1 MQQFR
6 SLVYIQKKMNNS
18 QWHMYSVVH
27 SSTVYSSQDM
37 EATQVPRNRQLDQED
52 AVLNVS
58 RNWWNAVLR
67 VKDRKAV
74 SILVVPPH
82 DHLADWELP
91 LVALARIT
99 TDHPSSFISLAL
111 GKIKI
116 QSWKYGFYWMCNGS
130 HTTIKSKNLKS
141 SHRGPHCTH
150 GYCKSQTPY
159 QWLGG
164 GYKWLTGERFRWL

>member
-1 MQQFR
+1 MMQQFR

-37 EATQVPRNRQLDQED
+37 EATQVPRNRLLDQED

-82 DHLADWELP
+82 DHLADWELQLP
-91 LVALARIT
+91 LASIT
-99 TDHPSSFISLAL
+99 REDHPEPHVTSPD
-111 GKIKI
+111 
-116 QSWKYGFYWMCNGS
+116 GS
-130 HTTIKSKNLKS
+130 KVPKFK
-141 SHRGPHCTH
+141 G
-150 GYCKSQTPY
+150 
-159 QWLGG
+159 
-164 GYKWLTGERFRWL
+164 